1 MKDELKK
8 IKKKYGEELM
18 HLCRKLFPTILE
30 TPNLLYSILEEHFAF
45 SKMLASD
52 IIENN
57 LIRQFEN
64 YINSFVSKS
73 NELKEVDET
82 PKKLLKKAG
91 YNLYECK
98 TEKDI
103 QKFKK
108 YYKKREEICTFSG
121 GRLDRC

>member
-57 LIRQFEN
+57 LISDFRN
-64 YINSFVSKS
+64 YINSFTSKLIG
-73 NELKEVDET
+73 LKEVEET
-82 PKKLLKKAG
+82 PEELLKKA
-91 YNLYECK
+91 
-98 TEKDI
+98 
-103 QKFKK
+103 
-108 YYKKREEICTFSG
+108 
-121 GRLDRC
+121 